1 MEADKLTRC
10 GETKTPMQQHGKS
23 ARTRKTRLFVTY
35 MIMTLAVTAISAICI
50 ALVLGYRF
58 DVEKGDVEL
67 GGLVQLRSFPEKA
80 TITFDSEKLAFTTP
94 GKRTVAVGPHSVT
107 MSLKDYQTWQKTFS
121 VQAGEL
127 RWLNYARLVPT
138 NITTNALKEFPS
150 VTSALPSP
158 DKKWFVVQAA
168 ADKPEFTLV
177 DLREKVP
184 VFTTLTLPATSYTTV
199 EGQPHAFSLVEW
211 DFGAKYVLV
220 KHTTGT
226 VTEFIRLDR
235 SNPTAAVNITSKLGV
250 TVQDI
255 HFSGTSGNVYYA
267 LQDGT
272 LRRLDSGAGTISQP
286 IQKNVTAFELYKEDT
301 IAYTR
306 TEGLSTVVGLLYNDK
321 LTRVATYPADQPVL
335 VDVSSYFSDTYV
347 VAMRGTKIDT
357 YFNPQ
362 SKSESKRLASVTTP
376 QTNSWVHFANSG
388 RFIVAGNGSQFTTHD
403 YETHE
408 TYSVNLPGTASDPT
422 KPLQWLDDF
431 YMVSTANNDIR
442 LTEFD
447 GGNQH
452 VIASVVPGTAMT
464 LSDDAK
470 FLYSLTKSHAGGVVF
485 QQSLMTVGD

>member
-1 MEADKLTRC
+1 
-10 GETKTPMQQHGKS
+10 MQQHGKS
-23 ARTRKTRLFVTY
+23 ARTRKTRLFATY
-35 MIMTLAVTAISAICI
+35 LAMTLAVAAISFVCI

-67 GGLVQLRSFPEKA
+67 GALVQLRSFPEKA
-80 TITFDSEKLAFTTP
+80 TINFDGEKLSFTTP
-94 GKRTVAVGPHSVT
+94 GKRSVAVGTHSVT
-107 MSLKDYQTWQKTFS
+107 MSLKDYQTWQKTFT

-127 RWLNYARLVPT
+127 RWLNYARLVPSKIVT
-138 NITTNALKEFPS
+138 NSLKEFPS
-150 VTSALPSP
+150 VTGALPSP
-158 DKKWFVVQAA
+158 DKKWFIVQTVAE
-168 ADKPEFTLV
+168 KPEFTLV
-177 DLREKVP
+177 DLREKTP
-184 VFTTLTLPATSYTTV
+184 VFTSLVLPSNSYTTV

-211 DFGAKYVLV
+211 DFGARYVLV

-226 VTEFIRLDR
+226 VTEFLRVDR
-235 SNPTAAVNITSKLGV
+235 TNPTATVNVTGKLGV

-255 HFSGTSGNVYYA
+255 HFSGTSGNAYYA

-286 IQKNVTAFELYKEDT
+286 IQKGVTAFELYKEDT

-306 TEGLSTVVGLLYNDK
+306 NEGLSTIVGLLYNDK
-321 LTRVATYPADQPVL
+321 LTRVATYPADQPVMI
-335 VDVSSYFSDTYV
+335 DVSSYFSDTYV
-347 VAMRGTKIDT
+347 AVMRGTKIDT

-362 SKSESKRLASVTTP
+362 IKSESKRLASITTP
-376 QTNSWVHFANSG
+376 QTNSWVRFANSG
-388 RFIVAGNGSQFTTHD
+388 RFVVTGNGSQFTTHD

-408 TYSVNLPGTASDPT
+408 TYSVNVPGTAGDPT

-452 VIASVVPGTAMT
+452 VISSVLPGSYMT
-464 LSDDAK
+464 LSDDGK
-470 FLYSLTKSHAGGVVF
+470 FLYSLTKSQAGGVVM